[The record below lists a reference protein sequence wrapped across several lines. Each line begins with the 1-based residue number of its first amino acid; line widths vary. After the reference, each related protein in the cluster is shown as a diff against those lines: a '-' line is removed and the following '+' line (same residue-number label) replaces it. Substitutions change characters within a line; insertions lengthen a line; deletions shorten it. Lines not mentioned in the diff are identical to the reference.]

1 MTMDRSRR
9 FKIVSIFILII
20 AVIGLSIAYAA
31 MSEVLSISGTAK
43 MNSANWKIK
52 FENLKAEKTGDATFV
67 VPTIS
72 DTSLMN
78 YEVNLTKSGDSVTFT
93 FDVYNN
99 GNIDAVLGTLTKG
112 KPECS
117 GVGSNGVNDA
127 NIVCNNIT
135 YNLKY
140 SDNNVVKEGDSLEKG
155 TFKTMVLS
163 LQYNSDSTILP
174 NDDVIVRGL
183 DINLIY
189 DQD

>member
-78 YEVNLTKSGDSVTFT
+78 YEVNLTKPGDSVTFT
-93 FDVYNN
+93 FDIVNDGGIN
-99 GNIDAVLGTLTKG
+99 AVLGTLTKG

-117 GVGSNGVNDA
+117 SLTSDKDA
-127 NIVCNNIT
+127 KIVC
-135 YNLKY
+135 
-140 SDNNVVKEGDSLEKG
+140 D
-155 TFKTMVLS
+155 
-163 LQYNSDSTILP
+163 
-174 NDDVIVRGL
+174 
-183 DINLIY
+183 NLIY
-189 DQD
+189 TLEYDNGSAVEVGDTLDSNTHMSAKLKIAYKDGAKEVPESTVNINGLDLVLIYNQD